1 MEENRNENMEVAVEN
16 TNGTYIPENYQE
28 TDESGISAT
37 PIIIGGLLLT
47 AAAAGVGLGWKK
59 IKEKSEE
66 RQLKKF
72 RKKGF
77 TIIPPE
83 DDEEDVVD
91 GECVDV
97 EESKEKEK

>member
-1 MEENRNENMEVAVEN
+1 MSYNADSIIRLPILS
-16 TNGTYIPENYQE
+16 GRIPKEKQ
-28 TDESGISAT
+28 DE
-37 PIIIGGLLLT
+37 
-47 AAAAGVGLGWKK
+47 
-59 IKEKSEE
+59 IKEKSDE

-83 DDEEDVVD
+83 EDEEYVVD